1 MFCLLSAYR
10 MPKKVEKKGRGTF
23 RFSIIRRKIQTVFQ
37 SRALKTALLSEL
49 YGGKDAALV
58 ARMVDS
64 VSPLV
69 DPPVQV
75 VAPLPPVVESD
86 SDDSDE
92 EEWETVAAVPDNRP
106 PQVAP
111 VQVAPVQVAPVQVAP
126 VQVAPVQ
133 VAPVQVAPVQVA
145 PPTPPTTPAPGPSS
159 EDGHTAATAVIII
172 DSDSSDSETDSDSN

>member
-10 MPKKVEKKGRGTF
+10 MPKKVEKKGRNTF

-37 SRALKTALLSEL
+37 SKALKTALLSEL

-75 VAPLPPVVESD
+75 VAPLPPVVVSD
-86 SDDSDE
+86 ESDE

-106 PQVAP
+106 P
-111 VQVAPVQVAPVQVAP
+111 
-126 VQVAPVQ
+126 Q

-159 EDGHTAATAVIII
+159 EDGHTAATAVIVI
-172 DSDSSDSETDSDSN
+172 DSDSSGSESDSN

>member
-10 MPKKVEKKGRGTF
+10 MPKKVEKKGRNTF

-37 SRALKTALLSEL
+37 SKALKTALLSEL

-75 VAPLPPVVESD
+75 VAPLPPVVVSD
-86 SDDSDE
+86 ESDE

-111 VQVAPVQVAPVQVAP
+111 VQVAPVQVAPVQVT
-126 VQVAPVQ
+126 
-133 VAPVQVAPVQVA
+133 

-159 EDGHTAATAVIII
+159 EDGHTAATAVIVI
-172 DSDSSDSETDSDSN
+172 DSDSSDSESDSN

>member
-1 MFCLLSAYR
+1 MFCLISAYR

-37 SRALKTALLSEL
+37 SKALKTALLSEL

-75 VAPLPPVVESD
+75 VAPLPPVVV

-106 PQVAP
+106 P
-111 VQVAPVQVAPVQVAP
+111 
-126 VQVAPVQ
+126 QVAPVQ

>member
-10 MPKKVEKKGRGTF
+10 LPKKVEKKGRNTF

-75 VAPLPPVVESD
+75 VAPLPPVVVSD
-86 SDDSDE
+86 ESDE

-106 PQVAP
+106 P
-111 VQVAPVQVAPVQVAP
+111 
-126 VQVAPVQ
+126 Q

-159 EDGHTAATAVIII
+159 EDGHTAATAVIVI
-172 DSDSSDSETDSDSN
+172 DSDSSDSESDSN

>member
-10 MPKKVEKKGRGTF
+10 MPKKVEKKGRNTF

-75 VAPLPPVVESD
+75 VAPLPPVVVSDESD
-86 SDDSDE
+86 E
-92 EEWETVAAVPDNRP
+92 KEWETVAAVPDNRP
-106 PQVAP
+106 P
-111 VQVAPVQVAPVQVAP
+111 
-126 VQVAPVQ
+126 QVAPVQ

-159 EDGHTAATAVIII
+159 EDGHTAATAVIVI
-172 DSDSSDSETDSDSN
+172 DSDSSDSESDSN

>member
-75 VAPLPPVVESD
+75 VAPLPPVVV

-106 PQVAP
+106 P
-111 VQVAPVQVAPVQVAP
+111 
-126 VQVAPVQ
+126 QVAPVQ

>member
-75 VAPLPPVVESD
+75 VAPLPPVVV

-111 VQVAPVQVAPVQVAP
+111 AQVAPI
-126 VQVAPVQ
+126 
-133 VAPVQVAPVQVA
+133 QVA

>member
-75 VAPLPPVVESD
+75 VAPLPPVVV

-106 PQVAP
+106 S
-111 VQVAPVQVAPVQVAP
+111 
-126 VQVAPVQ
+126 QVAPVQ

>member
-10 MPKKVEKKGRGTF
+10 MPKKVEKKGRNTF

-37 SRALKTALLSEL
+37 SKALKTALLSEL

-75 VAPLPPVVESD
+75 VAPLPPVVVSD
-86 SDDSDE
+86 ENDE
-92 EEWETVAAVPDNRP
+92 EEWETAAEVPDNRP
-106 PQVAP
+106 P
-111 VQVAPVQVAPVQVAP
+111 
-126 VQVAPVQ
+126 Q

-159 EDGHTAATAVIII
+159 EDGHTAATAVIVI
-172 DSDSSDSETDSDSN
+172 DSSDSESDSD

>member
-10 MPKKVEKKGRGTF
+10 MPKKVEKKGRNTF

-37 SRALKTALLSEL
+37 SRALKIALLSEL

-75 VAPLPPVVESD
+75 VAPLPPVVVSD
-86 SDDSDE
+86 ESDE

-111 VQVAPVQVAPVQVAP
+111 CPRWLQSRWLQSRWLQSRWHLPLHLPHQLQDHPQKM
-126 VQVAPVQ
+126 
-133 VAPVQVAPVQVA
+133 
-145 PPTPPTTPAPGPSS
+145 
-159 EDGHTAATAVIII
+159 ATLLLLQ
-172 DSDSSDSETDSDSN
+172 

>member
-10 MPKKVEKKGRGTF
+10 MPKKVEKKGRNTF

-37 SRALKTALLSEL
+37 SKALKTALLSEL

-75 VAPLPPVVESD
+75 VAPLPPVVVSD
-86 SDDSDE
+86 ESDE
-92 EEWETVAAVPDNRP
+92 EEWETAAAVPDNRP
-106 PQVAP
+106 P
-111 VQVAPVQVAPVQVAP
+111 
-126 VQVAPVQ
+126 
-133 VAPVQVAPVQVA
+133 QVAPVQVA

-159 EDGHTAATAVIII
+159 EDGHTAATAVIVI
-172 DSDSSDSETDSDSN
+172 DSSDSESDSD

>member
-10 MPKKVEKKGRGTF
+10 MPKKVEKKGRNTF

-64 VSPLV
+64 VSSLV

-75 VAPLPPVVESD
+75 VAPLPPVVVSD
-86 SDDSDE
+86 ESDE

-106 PQVAP
+106 P
-111 VQVAPVQVAPVQVAP
+111 
-126 VQVAPVQ
+126 QVAPVQ

-159 EDGHTAATAVIII
+159 EDGHTAATAVIVI
-172 DSDSSDSETDSDSN
+172 DSDSESDSN

>member
-37 SRALKTALLSEL
+37 SKALKTALLSEL

-75 VAPLPPVVESD
+75 VAPLPPVVV

-92 EEWETVAAVPDNRP
+92 EEWETVAAVPANRP
-106 PQVAP
+106 P
-111 VQVAPVQVAPVQVAP
+111 
-126 VQVAPVQ
+126 QVAPVQ

>member
-1 MFCLLSAYR
+1 MHMFCLLSAYR
-10 MPKKVEKKGRGTF
+10 MPKKVEKKGRDTF

-75 VAPLPPVVESD
+75 VAPLPPVVVSD
-86 SDDSDE
+86 ESDE

-111 VQVAPVQVAPVQVAP
+111 VQVAPVR
-126 VQVAPVQ
+126 
-133 VAPVQVAPVQVA
+133 VAPVQVA

-159 EDGHTAATAVIII
+159 GDGHTAATAVIVI
-172 DSDSSDSETDSDSN
+172 DSDSSDSESDSN

>member
-10 MPKKVEKKGRGTF
+10 MPKKVEKKGRNTF

-75 VAPLPPVVESD
+75 VAPLPPVVVSD
-86 SDDSDE
+86 ESDE

-111 VQVAPVQVAPVQVAP
+111 VQVAPVQVAP
-126 VQVAPVQ
+126 
-133 VAPVQVAPVQVA
+133 
-145 PPTPPTTPAPGPSS
+145 PTPPTTPAPGPSS
-159 EDGHTAATAVIII
+159 GDGHTAATAVIVI
-172 DSDSSDSETDSDSN
+172 DSDSSDSESDSN

>member
-10 MPKKVEKKGRGTF
+10 MPKKVEKKGRNTF

-75 VAPLPPVVESD
+75 VAPLPPVVVSD
-86 SDDSDE
+86 ESDE

-126 VQVAPVQ
+126 
-133 VAPVQVAPVQVA
+133 
-145 PPTPPTTPAPGPSS
+145 PTPPTTPAPGPSS
-159 EDGHTAATAVIII
+159 GDGHTAATAVIVI
-172 DSDSSDSETDSDSN
+172 DSDSSDSESDSN

>member
-10 MPKKVEKKGRGTF
+10 MPKKVEKKGRSTF

-75 VAPLPPVVESD
+75 VAPLPPVVV

-106 PQVAP
+106 P
-111 VQVAPVQVAPVQVAP
+111 
-126 VQVAPVQ
+126 Q

-172 DSDSSDSETDSDSN
+172 DSDSSDSESDSN

>member
-75 VAPLPPVVESD
+75 VAPLPPVVV

-111 VQVAPVQVAPVQVAP
+111 VQVAPVQVAP
-126 VQVAPVQ
+126 
-133 VAPVQVAPVQVA
+133 
-145 PPTPPTTPAPGPSS
+145 PTPPTTPAPGPSS
-159 EDGHTAATAVIII
+159 EDGYTAATAVIII

>member
-10 MPKKVEKKGRGTF
+10 MPKKVEKKGRNTF

-37 SRALKTALLSEL
+37 SKALKTALLSEL

-75 VAPLPPVVESD
+75 VTPLPPVVVSD
-86 SDDSDE
+86 ESDE
-92 EEWETVAAVPDNRP
+92 EEWETAAAVPDNRP
-106 PQVAP
+106 PQM
-111 VQVAPVQVAPVQVAP
+111 
-126 VQVAPVQ
+126 
-133 VAPVQVAPVQVA
+133 APVQVA

-159 EDGHTAATAVIII
+159 EDGHTAATAVIVI
-172 DSDSSDSETDSDSN
+172 DSDSSDSKSDSD

>member
-1 MFCLLSAYR
+1 MHMFCLLSAYR
-10 MPKKVEKKGRGTF
+10 MPKKVEKKGRNTF

-37 SRALKTALLSEL
+37 SKALKTALLSEL

-75 VAPLPPVVESD
+75 VAPLPPVVVSDESD
-86 SDDSDE
+86 ESDE
-92 EEWETVAAVPDNRP
+92 EEWETAAAVPDNRP
-106 PQVAP
+106 P
-111 VQVAPVQVAPVQVAP
+111 
-126 VQVAPVQ
+126 Q

-159 EDGHTAATAVIII
+159 EDGHTAATAVIVI
-172 DSDSSDSETDSDSN
+172 DSDSSDSESDSN

>member
-10 MPKKVEKKGRGTF
+10 MPKKVEKKGRNTF

-37 SRALKTALLSEL
+37 SKALKTALLAEL

-75 VAPLPPVVESD
+75 VAPLPPVVVSD
-86 SDDSDE
+86 ESDE
-92 EEWETVAAVPDNRP
+92 EEWETAAAVPDNRP

-111 VQVAPVQVAPVQVAP
+111 VQVAPVQGSSP
-126 VQVAPVQ
+126 
-133 VAPVQVAPVQVA
+133 A
-145 PPTPPTTPAPGPSS
+145 PPTPPTTPAAGPSS
-159 EDGHTAATAVIII
+159 EDGHTAATAVIVI
-172 DSDSSDSETDSDSN
+172 DSSDSESDSD

>member
-10 MPKKVEKKGRGTF
+10 MPKKVEQKGRGTF

-75 VAPLPPVVESD
+75 VAPLPPVVVSD

-111 VQVAPVQVAPVQVAP
+111 
-126 VQVAPVQ
+126 APVQ

>member
-10 MPKKVEKKGRGTF
+10 MPKKGRNTF

-75 VAPLPPVVESD
+75 VAPLPPVVVSD
-86 SDDSDE
+86 ESDE

-106 PQVAP
+106 P
-111 VQVAPVQVAPVQVAP
+111 
-126 VQVAPVQ
+126 QVAPVQ

-159 EDGHTAATAVIII
+159 EDGHTAATAVIVI
-172 DSDSSDSETDSDSN
+172 DSDSGDSESDSN

>member
-10 MPKKVEKKGRGTF
+10 MPKKVEKKGRSTF

-75 VAPLPPVVESD
+75 VAPLPPVVV

-106 PQVAP
+106 P
-111 VQVAPVQVAPVQVAP
+111 
-126 VQVAPVQ
+126 Q

-159 EDGHTAATAVIII
+159 EDGHTAATAVIVI
-172 DSDSSDSETDSDSN
+172 DSDSSDSESDSN

>member
-1 MFCLLSAYR
+1 MHMFCLLSAYR
-10 MPKKVEKKGRGTF
+10 MPKKVEKKGRNTF

-37 SRALKTALLSEL
+37 SKALKTALLSEL

-75 VAPLPPVVESD
+75 VAPLPPVVVSD
-86 SDDSDE
+86 ESDE
-92 EEWETVAAVPDNRP
+92 EEWETAAAVPDNRP
-106 PQVAP
+106 P
-111 VQVAPVQVAPVQVAP
+111 
-126 VQVAPVQ
+126 Q

-159 EDGHTAATAVIII
+159 EDGHTAATAVIVI
-172 DSDSSDSETDSDSN
+172 DSSDSESDSD